1 MPPRVFFALLLALG
15 GAMMAGAQQP
25 STEEQP
31 DNHPTEQKV
40 IANPAEYEAY
50 ITALNTVDPVGRKAA
65 FEAFLVQFPNSIMR
79 NEALDRAR
87 EIKVITDPAEREAY
101 VTAINTVGLN
111 ARTLAL
117 SSFLRQ
123 FPNTVMRDQIQDLFM
138 DLMVQRDNQQTA
150 ALLQKLRAIPFDNL
164 SRYTRCDFGP
174 FKVEETAERDRP
186 FVRTVHTAQTD
197 EKIEVVHGISLRIAY
212 EKIPFASLKAERL
225 ETYPYPNDKH
235 ALIESLRYL
244 SGKWDM
250 EATERWPST
259 MNGFQVYGINPKRL
273 EDGVLS
279 VYLLFH
285 DADQIVVTLYLL
297 NAPPESPKFRTLDEY
312 RALRDKFLK
321 TYTTCFD
328 APTKARQ
335 RQLSARP

>member
-1 MPPRVFFALLLALG
+1 MPKVFIALLLALG
-15 GAMMAGAQQP
+15 GTIMACAQQP

-31 DNHPTEQKV
+31 GNQPTEQE
-40 IANPAEYEAY
+40 IITDPAEYEAY
-50 ITALNTVDPVGRKAA
+50 IA
-65 FEAFLVQFPNSIMR
+65 
-79 NEALDRAR
+79 
-87 EIKVITDPAEREAY
+87 
-101 VTAINTVGLN
+101 AINTVGLN
-111 ARTLAL
+111 ARGLAL
-117 SSFLRQ
+117 SSFLRK
-123 FPNTVMRDQIQDLFM
+123 FPNTVMREEVLDLFM
-138 DLMVQRDNQQTA
+138 DMMVQRDNQQTA

-197 EKIEVVHGISLRIAY
+197 WRIEVVHGISLRIAY
-212 EKIPFASLKAERL
+212 EKTPFASLKAERL
-225 ETYPYPNDKH
+225 ETYPYANNKH
-235 ALIESLRYL
+235 TLIESLRYL
-244 SGKWDM
+244 SGTWDM
-250 EATERWPST
+250 EAAKPWPST
-259 MNGFQVYGINPKRL
+259 MNGFEVYGINLKQL

-297 NAPPESPKFRTLDEY
+297 NTPPESPKFRTLDEY

-328 APTKARQ
+328 TPTKARQ
-335 RQLSARP
+335 LHLSARP